1 MVRLLCYLL
10 CGFSSLKNGGGSC
23 PVPPLNLWMRV
34 PNINLISLIILQNS
48 QCSNFSISVSV
59 VDEKIKVLVDCRDL
73 CNRVID
79 GLCAPCS
86 CPDQISRRDCERGTG
101 RCPDTVPGVS
111 ETLCRWVGGEPQF
124 GMVQPCKTERCL

>member
-1 MVRLLCYLL
+1 M
-10 CGFSSLKNGGGSC
+10 
-23 PVPPLNLWMRV
+23 WV
-34 PNINLISLIILQNS
+34 PNINLISLNILQNS
-48 QCSNFSISVSV
+48 YCSNFSISFSV

-111 ETLCRWVGGEPQF
+111 DTLCRWVGGVFQL
-124 GMVQPCKTERCL
+124 GMVLLCKSESRIE